1 MRGSV
6 IVEKKNDYDK
16 WMAKQI
22 TFEKFLA
29 KNKININK
37 TIKLVKNNN

>member
-1 MRGSV
+1 MRGRV
-6 IVEKKNDYDK
+6 FVDEKSDYDK

-29 KNKININK
+29 KNSKEKIK
-37 TIKLVKNNN
+37 KIKLAKN